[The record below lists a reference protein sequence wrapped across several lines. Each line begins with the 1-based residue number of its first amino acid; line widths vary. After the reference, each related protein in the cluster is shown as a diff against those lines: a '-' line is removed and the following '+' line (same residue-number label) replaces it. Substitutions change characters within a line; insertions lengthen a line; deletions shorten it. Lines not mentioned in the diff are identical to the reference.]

1 MLLFFT
7 KRIILKLKKK
17 YKRQKK
23 SLIFTNR
30 HFFIF
35 CLLNIKFDI
44 STKTMPFFA
53 KRLEVFSWL
62 KKLTEESEK
71 QRCSSGR
78 DLPA

>member
-7 KRIILKLKKK
+7 RRIILKLKKNTSDK
-17 YKRQKK
+17 KRAEYL
-23 SLIFTNR
+23 LIDI
-30 HFFIF
+30 FFVF